1 MAAPPADLSRCATCG
16 RPVPPSNRPE
26 FADWIVVKDEDNRV
40 SGMRCPA
47 CQAAAASGADAA
59 EE

>member
-1 MAAPPADLSRCATCG
+1 M
-16 RPVPPSNRPE
+16 PPSNRPE
-26 FADWIVVKDEDNRV
+26 FADWTVVKDEDNRV